1 MLMVDWSKRLV
12 EFSMRTIQASEAK
25 THLPELLDDIER
37 GETLII
43 TRHGRPIARIIPEID
58 RRAERTEQALANI
71 AQLRKRTGRLSVK
84 DILSARN
91 EGRA

>member
-71 AQLRKRTGRLSVK
+71 AQLRNRTGRLSVK